1 MAMLGFSVNK
11 NGTSFTIEKSMDDN
25 LIASIMDLI
34 FAEEGDP
41 ALGYFGGQF
50 KEVAD

>member
-1 MAMLGFSVNK
+1 MLGFSVNK